1 MPSNNI
7 NLWCQSLGDHIIS
20 IKQLDLASFASCCS
34 TSASAIFH
42 ARERKIKKPCS
53 RQNWDKWQRNYSCN
67 NFGWAVIKTHS
78 LWRVQEMQVQS
89 LRRRFNLSIRPS
101 DPSIVP
107 WISVVLWILNLIA
120 SVAVFE
126 RPSHPAKLKICYTW
140 SGSWWTWRG
149 HHLKSCS
156 GLIRTLGTA
165 GYRRFFTAV
174 ANAS

>member
-1 MPSNNI
+1 MARLPMPSNNI

-67 NFGWAVIKTHS
+67 NFGWAVIKTQS

-89 LRRRFNLSIRPS
+89 LRQRFNLSIRPS

-107 WISVVLWILNLIA
+107 WISVVDPQSHRIRRCFWKA
-120 SVAVFE
+120 KP
-126 RPSHPAKLKICYTW
+126 PSKAEDMLYMIW
-140 SGSWWTWRG
+140 
-149 HHLKSCS
+149 
-156 GLIRTLGTA
+156 
-165 GYRRFFTAV
+165 
-174 ANAS
+174 